1 MLSMLFATASFE
13 AVAKALK
20 VLNHEEHEGKEEYR
34 TSLGCSTGSLIFHNH
49 LTMYFDAHPVEQYR
63 GRKVGSIDEAI
74 VFTPSD
80 KKAIALKVSEAK
92 KFINTID
99 LSAPQ
104 SLP

>member
-63 GRKVGSIDEAI
+63 GRKVSSVDEAI
-74 VFTPSD
+74 IYTPNGR
-80 KKAIALKVSEAK
+80 KAITMTVSELK
-92 KFINTID
+92 NFVDEFSND
-99 LSAPQ
+99 HSD
-104 SLP
+104 